1 MPRVLWNC
9 SPLPE
14 AQGVLPPY
22 ASLQKL
28 WEITC
33 KAVWKKI
40 IELSLVYHNFPLT
53 NAFYRKAPEK
63 EGEGIL
69 QCYLEQK
76 EKHK

>member
-1 MPRVLWNC
+1 MLRVLWNY

-33 KAVWKKI
+33 KAVVKEDYRAKPC
-40 IELSLVYHNFPLT
+40 LPL
-53 NAFYRKAPEK
+53 FSP
-63 EGEGIL
+63 
-69 QCYLEQK
+69 
-76 EKHK
+76 H